1 LGTIPLAILTDASN
15 NVGIGAAPSGSY
27 KLDVTGT
34 AKVSSTLLVSGALTG
49 AGEIL
54 NSGGQLAFS
63 GSGGAPSTGIGIRY
77 NGTFYVYAG
86 ANGFNVRNSANSAN
100 NFVVADNGV
109 STFNGGQ
116 INITGSGTSIQ
127 LQGTSYGN
135 IAADK
140 TLYLDS
146 GASSD
151 MILRTNGGT
160 ERMRIT
166 YAGWSKISNSG
177 TYLGVAS
184 PYHEIASN
192 QNNNAAVVVTNSNNT
207 YPYGVY
213 MLFTG
218 TSPNDS
224 TRWFY
229 NGEDTTA
236 TRFVVRSNGGIAN
249 YTANDVNLSDERV
262 KKDIS
267 LLGSYWDKFKAI
279 EIVKF
284 KYKDQT
290 HDDFNI
296 GVIAQ
301 QVEEVAPE
309 FVDIDGFGKTP
320 EDGIP
325 LKSVYTSDLHHAT
338 IKVLQEAM
346 AKIEELNERLNKA
359 GL

>member
-1 LGTIPLAILTDASN
+1 MRITS
-15 NVGIGAAPSGSY
+15 
-27 KLDVTGT
+27 
-34 AKVSSTLLVSGALTG
+34 
-49 AGEIL
+49 AGEL
-54 NSGGQLAFS
+54 QV
-63 GSGGAPSTGIGIRY
+63 ST
-77 NGTFYVYAG
+77 A
-86 ANGFNVRNSANSAN
+86 NVRVYRSVSATTYPLDQNSFAGYIAMNSANVNGSLAGYTMYADSSYNAATGIFATRTSAST
-100 NFVVADNGV
+100 ADMV
-109 STFNGGQ
+109 FYA
-116 INITGSGTSIQ
+116 GSN
-127 LQGTSYGN
+127 L
-135 IAADK
+135 A
-140 TLYLDS
+140 
-146 GASSD
+146 
-151 MILRTNGGT
+151 T

-166 YAGWSKISNSG
+166 SAGWSKISNSG

-184 PYHEIASN
+184 PYHEIQSN
-192 QNNNAAVVVTNSNNT
+192 QNNNAAVVVSNSNVT

-229 NGEDTTA
+229 NAEDTTA
-236 TRFVVRSNGGIAN
+236 TRFLVRSNGGIAN

-325 LKSVYTSDLHHAT
+325 LKSIYEADLNHAT

-346 AKIEELNERLNKA
+346 TKIETLEAKVTALENK
-359 GL
+359 